1 RLPGLI
7 QAAAA
12 VGGAGGPADSAAR
25 RILVVDDNDDAGQ
38 SLALLLSCK
47 GHEVRVVGDGPAAL
61 EEVGRWKP
69 DVVFLD
75 MGLRGMAGLGVAQ
88 RLRRDPGTTGIRLVA
103 LTGLGQEE
111 DRRRGAEVGFDEFL
125 VKPAGPEELVRAIH
139 PTAS

>member
-1 RLPGLI
+1 LAGE
-7 QAAAA
+7 
-12 VGGAGGPADSAAR
+12 AGGPADAAAR

-38 SLALLLSCK
+38 SLALLLSCR

-69 DVVFLD
+69 DVVILD
-75 MGLRGMAGLGVAQ
+75 IGLPGMDGFEVA
-88 RLRRDPGTTGIRLVA
+88 RCLRRDHGPTGLRLVA
-103 LTGLGQEE
+103 LTGFGQEE

-125 VKPAGPEELVRAIH
+125 VKPAAPEELVRAIH